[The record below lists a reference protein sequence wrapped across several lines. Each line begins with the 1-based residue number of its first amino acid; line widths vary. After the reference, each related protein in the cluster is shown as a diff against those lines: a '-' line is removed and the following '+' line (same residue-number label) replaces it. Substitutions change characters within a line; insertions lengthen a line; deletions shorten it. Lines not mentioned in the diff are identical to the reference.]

1 MQIINYPLTGYQK
14 EDYYHLYDKVIESL
28 KNNSDIK
35 CICTF
40 GGVNQPGISDID
52 LLITFKK
59 DSRFNGDIISDLSA
73 KEKPL
78 FTHGIMALSEQHWF
92 QNKAYALW
100 DNQKIIFGTEPIGNI
115 IKMNDDELRIIK
127 KETALEFFY
136 TNYIDLTLQKE
147 YGIIKLRDTLQHT
160 KGLVYDLDYLNISN
174 SPIDNYISKA
184 KGWIDNWHISQPTNS
199 EIIIWFIKFYD
210 AYSLFLIEIFKHNR
224 IFLSDKLTRLFAKNI
239 LLTNS
244 DTISYKRKGIKTPS
258 ILYPILQKRTLKI
271 SNKLNKFE
279 FFIPS
284 TNRPENFILEK
295 RIAFFSEMKKYNQ
308 QHFPKLGL
316 LTTSLMSKLV

>member
-1 MQIINYPLTGYQK
+1 MQIINYPLTGYHK
-14 EDYYHLYDKVIESL
+14 EDYYHLYDKVIETL
-28 KNNSDIK
+28 KNNSDVK

-73 KEKPL
+73 KEKSL

-160 KGLVYDLDYLNISN
+160 KGLIYDLDYLNISN

-210 AYSLFLIEIFKHNR
+210 AYSLFLIEIFKYNR
-224 IFLSDKLTRLFAKNI
+224 IFLSDRLTRLFAKNI

-279 FFIPS
+279 FFMPS
-284 TNRPENFILEK
+284 TNQPENFILEK

>member
-1 MQIINYPLTGYQK
+1 MQIINYPLTGYHK
-14 EDYYHLYDKVIESL
+14 EDYYHLYDKVIETL
-28 KNNSDIK
+28 KNNSDVK

-59 DSRFNGDIISDLSA
+59 DSRFNEDIISDLSA
-73 KEKPL
+73 KEKSL

-224 IFLSDKLTRLFAKNI
+224 IFLSDRLTRLFAKNI

-244 DTISYKRKGIKTPS
+244 DTISYKRKGIKAPS

-279 FFIPS
+279 FLIPS

>member
-14 EDYYHLYDKVIESL
+14 EDYYHLYDKVVSLL
-28 KNNSDIK
+28 KNNNDVK

-52 LLITFKK
+52 LLIVFKNG
-59 DSRFNGDIISDLSA
+59 SSFSGDIVSDLSA
-73 KEKPL
+73 KEKSL
-78 FTHGIMALSEQHWF
+78 FTHGVMALSEQHWF

-184 KGWIDNWHISQPTNS
+184 KGWIDNWHILQPTNS

-244 DTISYKRKGIKTPS
+244 DTISYKRKGIKAPS